1 MEFDLYEFRKKL
13 LAHPRFPLSVAI
25 VRGILSYAC
34 FGVMQA
40 IVLPIFRNSFYK
52 NAEDVIAT
60 PATFVLLCEILLSFL
75 MLNTVI
81 GSFAI
86 YHRMD
91 RETFLSRDVAVNYDR
106 KAESQMLWRNFGMW
120 VEIGVFILGLLLFG
134 SSIRYSDALSVLPI
148 EIPSIAPKAFL
159 FVTHAVVVILLRHFS
174 AMDARDYWLDL
185 PRRLMKKSLSE
196 SLNQKKKSKYSY
208 WRLVL
213 RLILAATLY
222 SFGASIL
229 TVVLAVLL
237 SMIGVVNL
245 LLLTP
250 GILAILL
257 LIVAVFYLRTFVARV
272 KLIRKLKKVC
282 KERGYEL
289 FDLKR
294 PYRSIFRDNEKY
306 TFAVSIGKTTYYCRL
321 IACINRGNKY
331 TFSDDGILT
340 RVKMIHMPKVVRM
353 SSAGGYVQMAD
364 YGTGDDLELFGFSSE
379 IDYTFEADGEKILLL
394 NPTPRRVLKKNDK
407 HTAEMDNGDKI
418 GEYSVY
424 TGNAFLRLID
434 RLGEDRK
441 ERIFHDR

>member
-1 MEFDLYEFRKKL
+1 
-13 LAHPRFPLSVAI
+13 
-25 VRGILSYAC
+25 
-34 FGVMQA
+34 
-40 IVLPIFRNSFYK
+40 
-52 NAEDVIAT
+52 
-60 PATFVLLCEILLSFL
+60 
-75 MLNTVI
+75 
-81 GSFAI
+81 
-86 YHRMD
+86 
-91 RETFLSRDVAVNYDR
+91 
-106 KAESQMLWRNFGMW
+106 
-120 VEIGVFILGLLLFG
+120 
-134 SSIRYSDALSVLPI
+134 
-148 EIPSIAPKAFL
+148 
-159 FVTHAVVVILLRHFS
+159 VTHAVAVILLRHFS

-272 KLIRKLKKVC
+272 KLIRKLKKIC

-331 TFSDDGILT
+331 TFSDDGTLT

-394 NPTPRRVLKKNDK
+394 NPTPRRVRKLIDK
-407 HTAEMDNGDKI
+407 RMSEMDNGDKI
-418 GEYSVY
+418 GEYTVY
-424 TGNAFLRLID
+424 TGNAFLRYLD
-434 RLGEDRK
+434 RMGEDRK